1 MLISQMRRIAEEPG
15 RSMIARTLT
24 VTALIISLICTFPIP
39 VSGQEKNEKSAAE
52 KVTEALTTL
61 KNLLELES
69 QQQKDVRKVL
79 NELNRTTEDS
89 EKKRIQELLKGER
102 AELES
107 IRDQIT
113 AMSTGVSNDRFN
125 STETEKFNLQ
135 VELEQLV
142 QPFVV
147 MLKSATEDARQ
158 IERLRRG
165 QTIAERNSEIA
176 QKAVDRI
183 NPLIAQSKDRQVTK
197 RLKEI
202 QKIWTQ
208 RLESAED
215 LATSFDRQLESKLR
229 ERTSASQRAG
239 QYFTEFFRSRGF
251 NFSLGLLAF
260 FGVFFVMRLAGRASN
275 YLIHRRSGRRS
286 LAVRFFSLIYQVF
299 TVFFSIFAM
308 LIIFNMFNDWLLLG
322 LTMVFLVALV
332 WLAVRMI
339 PNMLEQITLLLNL
352 GAVQEGER
360 VLIDGVPWLV
370 ERLDFYT
377 DLRNP
382 ALAGGEF
389 TVPVRQL
396 SGLHSRP
403 TGEDEAWFPSKRG
416 DWVRLNDGR
425 IGQVAIQTP
434 EIVQIT
440 EMGGEQVTYPTNAYL
455 EQVPMNL
462 SNGYRLRT
470 IFGIDYKHQAEATD
484 EIPEKLQAFIQE
496 GLEKA
501 LGPAELHKLV
511 VTFLKAGASSLDYE
525 VEAQIAGRA
534 ADRYE
539 DVEREIARL
548 LIAACNKYGWV
559 IPFEQLVLH
568 QAA

>member
-1 MLISQMRRIAEEPG
+1 MLISQMRRVADEPG
-15 RSMIARTLT
+15 QTGIARVLG
-24 VTALIISLICTFPIP
+24 VVVLVLSLVFTFNMPAW
-39 VSGQEKNEKSAAE
+39 GQEKNEKSAAE
-52 KVTEALTTL
+52 KMTEALTTL
-61 KNLLELES
+61 KNLLQLEN
-69 QQQKDVRKVL
+69 QQQKEVRKVL
-79 NELNRTTEDS
+79 NELNRTSEDS
-89 EKKRIQELLKGER
+89 EKKRIQDLLKGER
-102 AELES
+102 TELES
-107 IRDQIT
+107 IRNQIT
-113 AMSTGVSNDRFN
+113 AMSTGVSDDRFN
-125 STETEKFNLQ
+125 STEAEKFNLQ

-165 QTIAERNSEIA
+165 QTIAARNSETA

-183 NPLIAQSKDRQVTK
+183 NPLIEQSKDRLVTK

-202 QKIWTQ
+202 QKIWSQ
-208 RLESAED
+208 RLESAQD
-215 LATSFDRQLESKLR
+215 LATSYDRQLEAKLR
-229 ERTSASQRAG
+229 DRTSASQRAG

-251 NFSLGLLAF
+251 NFTLGLLAF

-286 LAVRFFSLIYQVF
+286 LAVRFVSLIYQVF
-299 TVFFSIFAM
+299 TIFFSIFAM

-434 EIVQIT
+434 EMVQIT
-440 EMGGEQVTYPTNAYL
+440 EIGGEQVTYPTNAYL

-462 SNGYRLRT
+462 SNGYRQRT
-470 IFGIDYKHQAEATD
+470 IFGIDYQHQAEATD
-484 EIPEKLQAFIQE
+484 EIPEKLQAFIKV

-559 IPFEQLVLH
+559 IPFEQLGLH